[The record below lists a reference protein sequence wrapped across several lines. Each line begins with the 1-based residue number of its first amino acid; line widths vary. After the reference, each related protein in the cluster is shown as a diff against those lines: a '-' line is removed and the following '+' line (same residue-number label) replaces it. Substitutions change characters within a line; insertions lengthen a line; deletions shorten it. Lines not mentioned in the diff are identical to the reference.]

1 LDRWD
6 GATYRRVLLFD
17 DVPIEVNV
25 HQNGPSQAPRLQVT
39 LSGAR
44 LRPEY
49 KQQAKIIVTKM
60 LGLRMDLAPFYE
72 MASRDPKLSSLV
84 EKFRGIKPP
93 RFPSIF
99 ETLANAFALQQFSL
113 TVGIELLNRLIRAC
127 GLSLKQDDGT
137 TQYAFPRPQDL
148 LKLDPSAIRELGF
161 SGSKV
166 RAFLEL
172 SENVVSGRVDFTSLE
187 RMDNGTVVSS
197 LLELRGVGRWTAEY
211 VLLRGL
217 APLDVF
223 PGDDVGARNR
233 LAKWMNRKQP
243 LDYAGVA
250 QLTKRWHPY
259 AGMVYFHMLLEGLSE
274 SGKLELARS

>member
-1 LDRWD
+1 
-6 GATYRRVLLFD
+6 
-17 DVPIEVNV
+17 
-25 HQNGPSQAPRLQVT
+25 
-39 LSGAR
+39 
-44 LRPEY
+44 
-49 KQQAKIIVTKM
+49 
-60 LGLRMDLAPFYE
+60 
-72 MASRDPKLSSLV
+72 MASRDPNLSNLV
-84 EKFRGIKPP
+84 EKFRGVKPP
-93 RFPSIF
+93 RFPTIF

-113 TVGIELLNRLIRAC
+113 TVGIELLNRLIRAS
-127 GLSLKQDDGT
+127 GVSLKQDDGT
-137 TQYAFPRPQDL
+137 TQYAFPRPQEL

-161 SGSKV
+161 SGTKV

-172 SENVVSGRVDFTSLE
+172 AENVARGRVNFIFLE
-187 RMDNGTVVSS
+187 TMDNEAVVRS

-250 QLTKRWHPY
+250 RLTKRWHPY
-259 AGMVYFHMLLEGLSE
+259 EGMVYFHMLLEGLSE
-274 SGKLELARS
+274 SGQLEVSRS

>member
-60 LGLRMDLAPFYE
+60 LGLRIDLAPFYE

-84 EKFRGIKPP
+84 EKFRGVKPP